1 MPNIRLN
8 TDTKQSTK
16 ITLTSNVKRVAG
28 IKVSAVGTTKEGN
41 IETKSFIGP
50 KGDKGDTA
58 YPEWGNITGDIDK
71 QEDLIERL
79 NSLTAGQTQWGN
91 ITGDISE
98 QEDLTEVLNAKQ
110 DAQELADMINDRTS
124 TMIDLTEEQ

>member
-1 MPNIRLN
+1 MANIEVKTDKRQGNNIYL
-8 TDTKQSTK
+8 TSDTKRLANIDVYAISTK
-16 ITLTSNVKRVAG
+16 AG
-28 IKVSAVGTTKEGN
+28 K
-41 IETKSFIGP
+41 IETQSFIGP

-58 YPEWGNITGDIDK
+58 YPEWGNITGELDN
-71 QEDLIERL
+71 QTDLIERL

-110 DAQELADMINDRTS
+110 DAQELANMINDRTS
-124 TMIDLTEEQ
+124 TMIDLTQEE